1 LDKIL
6 KLDLL
11 DPIVRNAK
19 SAGRTVAFANGC
31 FDLIHIGHVRYLQAA
46 RSQGDLLVVAVN
58 GDESVRRLKGP
69 GRPLLPEKER
79 ALILAAFECVDFV
92 TIFHETDVG
101 HLLRTLKPHVHV
113 KGSDYTEETVPER
126 DIVKSYGGRIAIAG
140 GPKVRSTSDLLRR
153 IAGTGHDD

>member
-1 LDKIL
+1 M
-6 KLDLL
+6 
-11 DPIVRNAK
+11 RNAK

-58 GDESVRRLKGP
+58 GDESVRLLKGP
-69 GRPLLPEKER
+69 GRPLLPEEER

-153 IAGTGHDD
+153 IAGTERDD